1 VGLKSADGCVA
12 EAAQVKGSRLFLHTR
27 KLPGR
32 ARAASGLY
40 ETGAVSERCWVG
52 ARQVDPECPWPQ
64 LDLLAP
70 GEPLRLLL
78 AGVWGLGTHLDLVQ
92 GSPNCAGTGFPFSRT
107 KHKHNTSSLDS
118 APTILTRASGV
129 NLNYSV
135 LENFGSNGPFI
146 FFGRNMD
153 LSNLHRAFDRL
164 LSA

>member
-1 VGLKSADGCVA
+1 VPLAAAGLAGA
-12 EAAQVKGSRLFLHTR
+12 W
-27 KLPGR
+27 
-32 ARAASGLY
+32 RAAS
-40 ETGAVSERCWVG
+40 
-52 ARQVDPECPWPQ
+52 
-64 LDLLAP
+64 LATC
-70 GEPLRLLL
+70 
-78 AGVWGLGTHLDLVQ
+78 WGLGSG